1 LLINK
6 KNKIVKNVIVSS
18 IVFTLLFIASA
29 NAQKVYYA
37 NIDGEIDLGM
47 APYIS
52 RVVSEAEKNN
62 ADAIVFRV
70 NTFGGRLDAA
80 TQIKDAIIGTKILT
94 IAFIN
99 NRAIS
104 AGSLISLSCNKI
116 AMVPGSSIG
125 ASTVV
130 DQSGQK
136 QSEKYQSYMRSEM
149 RATAERNGRRT
160 DIAQGMVDE
169 RVIIPGLVDS
179 TQLVTLTTDEALK
192 YGIADVQV
200 NNLNEVLK
208 DFDLQGAEIVRIH
221 ENWAEEVV
229 KFLNNAIVSSILI
242 MIGFFGLIAEIKTPG
257 WGLPGTIGLIAL
269 ALFFGSSYILDL
281 ASIMD
286 ILLFILGLILLALEI
301 FVIPGFG
308 IAGVAGI
315 LLIFVSLF
323 LSLTPSG
330 PFFDFNAISIAIIQ
344 LTGAIVAALV
354 LVLILAKVLPKST
367 IFNKLILKDEEKADQ
382 GYVSYPSEKELVGNE
397 GVALSTLRP
406 AGTAEFNGK
415 RYDVVADW
423 EYIEQGSK
431 IVVLRVE
438 GVKVVVKKV
447 KEELAG

>member
-1 LLINK
+1 M
-6 KNKIVKNVIVSS
+6 KNKISTI
-18 IVFTLLFIASA
+18 IVFILIYAASVS
-29 NAQKVYYA
+29 AQKVYYG

-47 APYIS
+47 APYVT

-62 ADAIVFRV
+62 AVAIVFRI

-104 AGSLISLSCNKI
+104 AGALISLSCDKI
-116 AMVPGSSIG
+116 AMAPGSSIG

-130 DQSGQK
+130 DQSGNK

-149 RATAERNGRRT
+149 RSTAEKNGRRT
-160 DIAQGMVDE
+160 DIAEGMVDE
-169 RVIIPGLVDS
+169 RMVIPGLVDS

-192 YGIADVQV
+192 YGMADVQA

-208 DFDLQGAEIVRIH
+208 DFNLQGTELVTVN

-229 KFLNNAIVSSILI
+229 KFLNNAIVSFILI
-242 MIGFFGLIAEIKTPG
+242 MIGFFGLIAEIKAPG
-257 WGLPGTIGLIAL
+257 WGMPGTVGLIAL
-269 ALFFGSSYILDL
+269 ALFFGSSYIVEL
-281 ASIMD
+281 ASFTD
-286 ILLFILGLILLALEI
+286 ILLFVIGLVLLALEI

-308 IAGVAGI
+308 ITGIAGI
-315 LLIFVSLF
+315 ILIFASLF
-323 LSLTPSG
+323 LSLIPSG
-330 PFFDFNAISIAIIQ
+330 PFLDFDSISIAIIQ
-344 LTGAIVAALV
+344 LTGAIVAAIILI
-354 LVLILAKVLPKST
+354 LILAKLLPKSRA
-367 IFNKLILKDEEKADQ
+367 FSKLILADEEKAEQ
-382 GYVSYPSEKELVGNE
+382 GFVSYPSEKELIGQE
-397 GVALSTLRP
+397 GIALTTLRP

-447 KEELAG
+447 KGVVTG

>member
-1 LLINK
+1 MNK
-6 KNKIVKNVIVSS
+6 GNKIVKYNPIF
-18 IVFTLLFIASA
+18 ILLLVTGLSASLS
-29 NAQKVYYA
+29 AQKVYLC

-47 APYIS
+47 APYVS
-52 RVVSEAEKNN
+52 RVIHEAEKND
-62 ADAIVFRV
+62 ADAIVLRI

-80 TQIKDAIIGTKILT
+80 TQIKDAIIGTRILT

-104 AGSLISLSCNKI
+104 AGSLISLSCDKI

-130 DQSGQK
+130 DQSGHK

-169 RVIIPGLVDS
+169 RIVIPGLVDS

-200 NNLNEVLK
+200 NDLKDVLK
-208 DFDLQGAEIVRIH
+208 AFDLQGAEIVRVN

-229 KFLNNAIVSSILI
+229 KFLNNPIVSSILI

-257 WGLPGTIGLIAL
+257 WGVPGTVGLIAL

-281 ASIMD
+281 ASVMD
-286 ILLFILGLILLALEI
+286 ILLFVVGLILLALEI

-308 IAGVAGI
+308 ITGIAGI
-315 LLIFVSLF
+315 ILIFASLF
-323 LSLTPSG
+323 LSLTPGG
-330 PFFDFNAISIAIIQ
+330 PFMDFDTISVAILQ

-354 LVLILAKVLPKST
+354 LILILAKLLPKTST
-367 IFNKLILKDEEKADQ
+367 FNKLILADEERAEQ
-382 GYVSYPSEKELVGNE
+382 GFVSYPSEKELVGQE
-397 GVALSTLRP
+397 GIALTTLRP

-431 IVVLRVE
+431 IIVLRVE
-438 GVKVVVKKV
+438 GVKVVVKKA
-447 KEELAG
+447 KEAVT

>member
-1 LLINK
+1 MKYNLFFILLL
-6 KNKIVKNVIVSS
+6 VSGL
-18 IVFTLLFIASA
+18 TASSE
-29 NAQKVYYA
+29 AQKVYYGD
-37 NIDGEIDLGM
+37 IDGEIDLGM
-47 APYIS
+47 APYIT
-52 RVVSEAEKNN
+52 RVVNEAGKND
-62 ADAIVFRV
+62 ADAIIFRI

-104 AGSLISLSCNKI
+104 AGALISLSCNKI
-116 AMVPGSSIG
+116 TMVPGSSIG

-130 DQSGQK
+130 DQAGNK

-169 RVIIPGLVDS
+169 RIVIPGLVDS

-200 NNLNEVLK
+200 NNLKDVLK
-208 DFDLQGAEIVRIH
+208 AFNLQGAEIVKVD

-257 WGLPGTIGLIAL
+257 WGVPGTVGLIAL
-269 ALFFGSSYILDL
+269 ALFFGSSYILEL

-286 ILLFILGLILLALEI
+286 ILLFVLGLILLALEI

-308 IAGVAGI
+308 IAGIAGI
-315 LLIFVSLF
+315 ILIFASIF
-323 LSLTPSG
+323 LSLTPGG
-330 PFFDFNAISIAIIQ
+330 PFLDFDTISVAIIQ
-344 LTGAIVAALV
+344 LTGAILAALI
-354 LVLILAKVLPKST
+354 LILILAKVLPKST
-367 IFNKLILKDEEKADQ
+367 TFNKLILADEERAEQ
-382 GYVSYPSEKELVGNE
+382 GFVSYTSEKELVGHE
-397 GVALSTLRP
+397 GIALTTLRP

-447 KEELAG
+447 KMPV

>member
-1 LLINK
+1 MKILFLLLISFFC
-6 KNKIVKNVIVSS
+6 ISS
-18 IVFTLLFIASA
+18 LK
-29 NAQKVYYA
+29 AQKVYYG

-47 APYIS
+47 APYVE

-62 ADAIVFRV
+62 ADAIVFRI

-94 IAFIN
+94 IAFVN

-116 AMVPGSSIG
+116 VMVPGSSIG

-130 DQSGQK
+130 DQAGQK

-149 RATAERNGRRT
+149 RATAERNGRNT
-160 DIAQGMVDE
+160 EIAQGMVDE
-169 RVIIPGLVDS
+169 RIVIPGLVDS
-179 TQLVTLTTDEALK
+179 TQLVTLTSDEALN
-192 YGIADVQV
+192 YGIADYEAA
-200 NNLNEVLK
+200 NLKEALK
-208 DFDLQGAEIVRIH
+208 KFDLQNADIIRVN

-257 WGLPGTIGLIAL
+257 WGLPGTVGLIAL

-281 ASIMD
+281 ASVMD
-286 ILLFILGLILLALEI
+286 IVLFIVGIILLALEI

-315 LLIFVSLF
+315 ILIFASLF
-323 LSLTPSG
+323 LSLIPSG
-330 PFFDFNAISIAIIQ
+330 PFLDFDTISIAIIQ
-344 LTGAIVAALV
+344 LTGAIVAALI
-354 LVLILAKVLPKST
+354 LILILAKILPKST
-367 IFNKLILKDEEKADQ
+367 IFNKLILADEERAEQ
-382 GYVSYPSEKELVGNE
+382 GFVSYPSEIDLIGKEGI
-397 GVALSTLRP
+397 ALTTLRP

-447 KEELAG
+447 NEVVKS

>member
-1 LLINK
+1 M
-6 KNKIVKNVIVSS
+6 KNKISLAVVIAVLSVSA
-18 IVFTLLFIASA
+18 LK
-29 NAQKVYYA
+29 AQKVYLG

-47 APYIS
+47 APYIT
-52 RVVSEAEKNN
+52 RVVSDAEKND
-62 ADAIVFRV
+62 ADAIIFRI

-104 AGSLISLSCNKI
+104 AGSLISLSCDKI
-116 AMVPGSSIG
+116 AMAPGSSIG

-130 DQSGQK
+130 DQSGHK

-169 RVIIPGLVDS
+169 RIIIPGLVDS

-192 YGIADVQV
+192 YGIADVEAG
-200 NNLNEVLK
+200 NLNAVLK
-208 DFDLQGAEIVRIH
+208 DFNLQGAEIVRVN
-221 ENWAEEVV
+221 ENWAEAVV
-229 KFLNNAIVSSILI
+229 KFLNNPIVSSILI

-257 WGLPGTIGLIAL
+257 WGVPGTVGLIAL
-269 ALFFGSSYILDL
+269 ALFFGSSYIVDL

-286 ILLFILGLILLALEI
+286 ILLFVIGLALLAIEI

-308 IAGVAGI
+308 ITGVAGI
-315 LLIFVSLF
+315 ILIFASLF

-330 PFFDFNAISIAIIQ
+330 PFMDFDTISIAIIQ
-344 LTGAIVAALV
+344 LTGAVVAAFI
-354 LVLILAKVLPKST
+354 LVLILAKLLPKSRV
-367 IFNKLILKDEEKADQ
+367 FSKLILADEERAEQ
-382 GYVSYPSEKELVGNE
+382 GFVSYPSEKDLVGQQ
-397 GVALSTLRP
+397 GIALTTLRP

-447 KEELAG
+447 SEVVTQ